1 MSLRQFWSCSP
12 YCDLNAAAAA
22 AAAAHC
28 HIAALLQ
35 AQQLWD
41 ALQSAQEALQRSD
54 QLHELRTA
62 ALRALLK
69 RQSRMAV
76 QPEAQALQWAVLA
89 AWQRQTARQ
98 VRVQC
103 LVVNVKQSSM
113 VWSLIPICWCG

>member
-1 MSLRQFWSCSP
+1 MHTACLQTRCCCCCCYSTLKTKQKQQNCCSF
-12 YCDLNAAAAA
+12 LN
-22 AAAAHC
+22 
-28 HIAALLQ
+28 IALQ

-41 ALQSAQEALQRSD
+41 ALQSAQEALQHSN

-69 RQSRMAV
+69 RQSRMAL

-98 VRVQC
+98 VRVGQ
-103 LVVNVKQSSM
+103 
-113 VWSLIPICWCG
+113 